1 MAVKLLTRIKSRFP
15 GFGIDPAL
23 SKSFGKG
30 LDWAASQCFWI
41 RLREVEGD
49 YAWYDCTIIM
59 GHILWHGNSQIHTT

>member
-1 MAVKLLTRIKSRFP
+1 MSKKESILDSQDSESTHP
-15 GFGIDPAL
+15 Y